1 MDYFLT
7 ERINLLCDKL
17 QQHMRTTRT
26 DITSFDYAPAG
37 YKTGNTPP
45 ALSQFRPLDPGEKLA
60 MPDRHHWLHFT
71 VDTPALQF
79 PDNTLVLEYSAGVA
93 GGHWWAGDYPQTIL
107 YINGRMVQGMDTN
120 HRTARVPEN
129 AHLDVYLYNYFSA
142 GEAPAEAFWFTL
154 RIAEQDAVIGR
165 AYWDVKVP
173 LETVQTVL
181 QNERD
186 IHRVQTLQVLEQ
198 VHHMADL
205 NAGYAGLRETA
216 ARISDFMEQEFYGK
230 LCGADG
236 ATVHCIGH
244 THIDVAW
251 LWTLA
256 QTKEKAQRSFST
268 VLRLMEQY
276 PEYRFMSSQ
285 PQLYQYVKEEAP
297 EVYAEIKQ
305 RIAEGRWEPEGAM
318 WLEADCNLTSGESL
332 VRQIIHGKRFMK
344 EEFGA
349 NSHILWLPD
358 VFGYSA
364 ALPQILKKS
373 GVDAFVTSKIS
384 WNETNTL
391 PYDTFLWQGIDGSEI
406 FTSFLT
412 AQAYAPGRAENGTT
426 YNSKATPS
434 EIMGSWDRYQQKE
447 YNTQVCITYGHG
459 DGGGGPTEEML
470 ETLRRTARGLP
481 GLPKTKF
488 SSAGEWLTAARAEFL
503 ENAEK
508 LRRVPRWVGELYL
521 EFHRGTYTS
530 VAKNKKNN
538 RRAERMLARIEALAA
553 FCSRLFGAEYP
564 AAVLYRM
571 WQTVLLLQFHDILP
585 GSSIKEVYEDCD
597 AMYAALFAEGEAIQT
612 QCLQLLQ
619 SRAGAGGR
627 LVVNPLGFARAGT
640 LRTENGLCE
649 TPEIPA
655 YGWAVLPEMQ
665 PQCRVRVQGNTAEN
679 DLYKITVGET
689 GGLVSIWDKQAG
701 RELLQPGEIGN
712 RLRVYEDHPR
722 AYDNWELCN
731 YHEFKYEELAAA
743 SVEPVEDGC
752 RAGFKITYRYENSTI
767 VQSVYLYSTLKR
779 IDVET
784 EADWQVHHRA
794 LKAEFPL
801 AIHTGTARYEIQ
813 FGHVERPTHR
823 NTSWDAARFEVCG
836 HKWADL
842 SENGYGVS
850 LLNDCKYG
858 YSAEGGTLR
867 LTLLKSGTYPDRNA
881 DIGRH
886 TFVYALLPHS
896 GNDWMDETIA
906 EAYSLNQPLL
916 SCAAEGNADA
926 LPQTGSLLSV
936 NAGNAVIETVKQ
948 AYDGDGLIVRLYEA
962 ENRRGTIRLRC
973 GFPVR
978 EAALCDLLE
987 NEQQPLAVEG
997 EEILLPLGNFEIA
1010 TVKIK

>member
-7 ERINLLCDKL
+7 ERLHLLCEKL
-17 QQHMRTTRT
+17 QQGILTTRVKIERVDFT
-26 DITSFDYAPAG
+26 LCG

-45 ALSQFRPLDPGEKLA
+45 DLSAFRPLNPAEKLA
-60 MPDRHHWLHFT
+60 VPDQHHWLHFT
-71 VDTPALQF
+71 VDTPALRF
-79 PDNTLVLEYSAGVA
+79 PENALVLEFSAGVA
-93 GGHWWAGDYPQTIL
+93 GGHWWAGDYPQTIA
-107 YINGRMVQGMDTN
+107 YINGRMAQGLDAN
-120 HRTARVPEN
+120 HRTVRVPEN
-129 AHLDVYLYNYFSA
+129 AHLDVYLYNYFSD
-142 GEAPAEAFWFTL
+142 GEAAADAFWFTL
-154 RIAEQDAVIGR
+154 RIAEQDTVIR
-165 AYWDVKVP
+165 KAYWDLKVP
-173 LETVQTVL
+173 LDTVNTVL
-181 QNERD
+181 NDERD
-186 IHRVQTLQVLEQ
+186 LNRVRILQALEQ
-198 VHHMADL
+198 AHHKADMNAEGAELRSMA
-205 NAGYAGLRETA
+205 AE
-216 ARISDFMEQEFYGK
+216 ISAFMEREFYSAQ
-230 LCGADG
+230 CGAGG

-256 QTKEKAQRSFST
+256 QTKEKVQRSFST

-276 PEYRFMSSQ
+276 PEYRFTSSQ
-285 PQLYQYVKEEAP
+285 PQLYQYLKEEAP
-297 EVYAEIKQ
+297 EVYAEVKQ

-344 EEFGA
+344 AEFGA
-349 NSHILWLPD
+349 ENRILWLPD

-406 FTSFLT
+406 LANFLT
-412 AQAYAPGRAENGTT
+412 AQTYSPDGQANGTT

-447 YNTQVCITYGHG
+447 YNTQVCITYGYG

-481 GLPKTKF
+481 GMPKTRPSF
-488 SSAGEWLTAARAEFL
+488 AGEWLDALRAEFFQ
-503 ENAEK
+503 NAEK
-508 LRRVPRWVGELYL
+508 LRRTPRWVGELYL

-530 VAKNKKNN
+530 IAANKKNN
-538 RRAERMLARIEALAA
+538 RRAELMLARTEALAA
-553 FCSRLFGAEYP
+553 FCSRLFGAPYP
-564 AAVLYRM
+564 GEALYRM

-585 GSSIKEVYEDCD
+585 GSSIKEVYDDCD
-597 AMYAALFAEGEAIQT
+597 EKYAALFAEGEAIQA
-612 QCLQLLQ
+612 QCLQQL
-619 SRAGAGGR
+619 RERTGAAGR
-627 LVVNPLGFARAGT
+627 LIVNPLGFVRAGT
-640 LRTENGLCE
+640 LRTADGLCE

-655 YGWAVLPEMQ
+655 YGWAAVEQLQ
-665 PQCRVRVQGNTAEN
+665 PKRCVKVQGRTAEN
-679 DLYKITVGET
+679 DLYRLTVGET
-689 GGLVSIWDKQAG
+689 GGIVSIWDKRAG
-701 RELLQPGEIGN
+701 RELLPPGETGN

-731 YHEFKYEELAAA
+731 YHAFKYTELAAT
-743 SVEPVEDGC
+743 SVEPVQDGC
-752 RAGFKITYRYENSTI
+752 RAGFRMTYLYEGSTI
-767 VQSVYLYSTLKR
+767 VQSLYLYDTLKR
-779 IDVET
+779 IDFET

-801 AIHTGTARYEIQ
+801 AVHTSAARYEIQ

-850 LLNDCKYG
+850 LLNNCKYG
-858 YSAEGGTLR
+858 YSAEGSTLR
-867 LTLLKSGTYPDRNA
+867 LTLLKSGTYPHRNA

-886 TFVYALLPHS
+886 TFVYALLPHR
-896 GNDWMDETIA
+896 GNDWLEEIVA

-916 SCAAEGNADA
+916 SVDAGAGAGA
-926 LPQTGSLLSV
+926 LPPAGSLLSI

-948 AYDGDGLIVRLYEA
+948 AYDGNGLVVRLYEA
-962 ENRRGTIRLRC
+962 ANRRGSVRLRC
-973 GFPVR
+973 GFDFTSAV
-978 EAALCDLLE
+978 LCDLLE

-997 EEILLPLGNFEIA
+997 DEILLPLGNFEIA
-1010 TVKIK
+1010 TVKIR